1 MKLTLYSLKPGF
13 QRMLRPVARWL
24 VSGGVTANEVTPT
37 TCLISCTAGLV
48 ASLTVAMDVE
58 AQARAIL
65 WILPPVFLVRMALN
79 AIDGMMA
86 REFGQRSALGAYL
99 NELTDVVSDIFMY
112 LPFALTGVFGA
123 WRIVALIIL
132 SVISE
137 FAGIAGVLAG
147 ASRRYDG
154 PMGKSD
160 RAFVFGALAL
170 WIGRGYGLPPV
181 VAECF
186 APVMGVLLIV
196 TIINRVKKGLSE
208 YAHNRMSILSV

>member
-1 MKLTLYSLKPGF
+1 MKLTLYSLKPAF
-13 QRMLRPVARWL
+13 QRMMRPVARWL
-24 VSGGVTANEVTPT
+24 VTGGVTANEVTMT
-37 TCLISCTAGLV
+37 ACLISCAAGLFV
-48 ASLTVAMDVE
+48 SIGLAFDVE

-65 WILPPVFLVRMALN
+65 WILPPVFFLRMALN

-112 LPFALTGVFGA
+112 LPFAFVGVFGA
-123 WRIVALIIL
+123 WRIGALIVL

-160 RAFVFGALAL
+160 RALVFGALAV
-170 WIGRGYGLPPV
+170 WIGRGQGLPV
-181 VAECF
+181 LVADWF
-186 APVMGVLLIV
+186 PPAMAVLLLFTIV
-196 TIINRVKKGLSE
+196 NRVKKGLEE
-208 YAHNRMSILSV
+208 YAQNRMSILSV